1 MKDLSDMLKQAQ
13 KMQQDMSDMQ
23 ASLEA
28 AEIEGM
34 SGGGLVK
41 VVLNG
46 KGEMKSITLD
56 PTTMV
61 PSEAEIVEDLI
72 VAAHADARARVETH
86 AAEEMKKVTGG
97 LSLPPGMSL
106 NL

>member
-1 MKDLSDMLKQAQ
+1 MLKQAQ
-13 KMQQDMSDMQ
+13 EMQQGMSDMQ
-23 ASLEA
+23 VALEA
-28 AEIEGM
+28 AEIEGS

-46 KGEMKSITLD
+46 KGDLKAIHID
-56 PTTMV
+56 PMIMV
-61 PSEAEIVEDLI
+61 PSEVEVVEDLI
-72 VAAHADARARVETH
+72 VAAHNDARAKVDAH